1 MNRSVFHQPRSSRR
15 QEAHWQPGD
24 QSLVTRLRPTGYGGQ
39 ASAAIRGGATRRWAR
54 GFVAVTVSLL
64 AVLPTPVW
72 ACAACFG
79 KSDDAM
85 ARAMNMGIFS
95 LLVVVLF
102 VLGGI
107 GAFAIFLMRRAAQFP
122 SLPLSEEP
130 AVEPGAAPGPMPEAL
145 SALSQPSQ

>member
-1 MNRSVFHQPRSSRR
+1 MFHQSRSSRR

-24 QSLVTRLRPTGYGGQ
+24 QSLVT
-39 ASAAIRGGATRRWAR
+39 SAATRGGATLRWAR

-85 ARAMNMGIFS
+85 ARGMNMGIFS
-95 LLVVVLF
+95 LLIVVLF
-102 VLGGI
+102 VLSGI
-107 GAFAIFLMRRAAQFP
+107 GAFAIFLMRRAARFP
-122 SLPLSEEP
+122 SLPVTEE
-130 AVEPGAAPGPMPEAL
+130 
-145 SALSQPSQ
+145 SST